1 MHYSTANWYITVEFH
16 APIFIVRLQITHVV
30 RQALLEGAGVEM
42 NEPKRKV
49 EKKKKKEKKKKYT
62 EQILS
67 LRRAQLKGSENI
79 LLFWIV
85 GKLITSTLNYF

>member
-1 MHYSTANWYITVEFH
+1 
-16 APIFIVRLQITHVV
+16 
-30 RQALLEGAGVEM
+30 M

-79 LLFWIV
+79 LLF
-85 GKLITSTLNYF
+85 